1 MKYRGYKIDDRI
13 NVYKSTRLPKYCS
26 DGLSTISLTS
36 EDLKELL
43 EAVENKEKELESSG
57 IPHDDICVTV
67 VMTGESEQYN
77 PNGADWEASFETEI
91 SWSEPESDE
100 ESKKRIEKTKSRID
114 QGIEI
119 ERKKKEDEER
129 QKRKSLEQAIQL
141 VEQSGF
147 KVLQ

>member
-1 MKYRGYKIDDRI
+1 MNYRGYNIDDRI
-13 NVYKSTRLPKYCS
+13 NVYKTTRLQKHCCDNS
-26 DGLSTISLTS
+26 NIISLTS
-36 EDLKELL
+36 GDLRKLL
-43 EAVENKEKELESSG
+43 NAVKRKKKELESSV

-77 PNGADWEASFETEI
+77 PNGADWEASFETEL
-91 SWSEPESDE
+91 SWPEPETE
-100 ESKKRIEKTKSRID
+100 EEAKKRIEKIKSRID

-129 QKRKSLEQAIQL
+129 QKRKSLEQAIKL

-147 KVLQ
+147 KVSQ